1 MKAEQ
6 LWASILQEAIQG
18 RLVPQLENEP
28 EVNQIGE
35 VPENVPFAVPEKWK
49 WVTLGAISKKIHYGY
64 TASAKEKGNAR
75 LLRITDIQN
84 GVVRVKT
91 ERDSD
96 KRDADNGKAR
106 YKNELARIDIL
117 MNELFVQILRH
128 GGSTDEKL
136 RGGGTHDCCQYS
148 GKYDTCPERAEQ
160 LVCHNEEYR
169 FGISAGKRCSQIYAA
184 DHADE
189 YGAGQRNYNPRHGDA
204 GGFFQF
210 IGRIDSHEAHEN
222 MRLTEITEPP
232 CQ

>member
-1 MKAEQ
+1 MRRQ
-6 LWASILQEAIQG
+6 N
-18 RLVPQLENEP
+18 RENKSAGPNVEP
-28 EVNQIGE
+28 EACPGIR
-35 VPENVPFAVPEKWK
+35 
-49 WVTLGAISKKIHYGY
+49 H
-64 TASAKEKGNAR
+64 
-75 LLRITDIQN
+75 DIQN

-148 GKYDTCPERAEQ
+148 GKYDTCPRTGLNSWFVITRNTVSE
-160 LVCHNEEYR
+160 LVPVSGVVRYTLPT
-169 FGISAGKRCSQIYAA
+169 
-184 DHADE
+184 HADE

-222 MRLTEITEPP
+222 MRLTRNNRAPMPVTK
-232 CQ
+232 